1 MFGSYYPPLFF
12 ASLIVKAA
20 ARERV
25 RKIFVGGVATDLSE
39 EDIRDYFKTYGEID
53 EVEVRL

>member
-1 MFGSYYPPLFF
+1 M
-12 ASLIVKAA
+12 KAA

-39 EDIRDYFKTYGEID
+39 DDIREYFKTYGDID
-53 EVEVRL
+53 EVEVRLS